1 MGLPNFLRALRPAS
15 PPAKDEAFELTF
27 DREQVRVAVKRVASS
42 RRFTL
47 RVRATN
53 RDVVLTMPKRASA
66 KEARAFAER
75 HAGWVLAR
83 LARLPKTID
92 FAPGAL
98 VPLRGIDHRLA
109 HVEGSRAAADV
120 DLTSAEPRIRAGGD
134 VAFFGRRVEDFLKR
148 EARVDLE
155 KSVADYCAKIGA
167 PKAPFTL
174 RDTSSRWGS
183 CTATGRLNF
192 SWRLIMA
199 PDHVLDYLAAHEVAH
214 LRHMNHSPA
223 FWRLLKGMCAA
234 TDRAE
239 AWLKAN
245 GAQLHRYGGG

>member
-1 MGLPNFLRALRPAS
+1 MGFPSFLRAFKATA

-53 RDVVLTMPKRASA
+53 RDVILTMPKRASA

-83 LARLPKTID
+83 LARLPNTID

-98 VPLRGIDHRLA
+98 VPLRGIDHRLVHLEA
-109 HVEGSRAAADV
+109 SRAAAGISLSGV
-120 DLTSAEPRIRAGGD
+120 EPCIRAGGD
-134 VAFFGRRVEDFLKR
+134 GAFFGRRVEDFLKR
-148 EARVDLE
+148 EARHDLE
-155 KSVADYCAKIGA
+155 RAVAAYCGKIGA
-167 PKAPFTL
+167 AKAPITV

-199 PDHVLDYLAAHEVAH
+199 PDYVLDYLAAHEVAH

-239 AWLKAN
+239 AWLKAH
-245 GAQLHRYGGG
+245 GAHLHRYGGA